1 MNKCSV
7 SYILYDWGK
16 DSQNKLAIM
25 IVPEPIKVAPPEV
38 LNSIKCG
45 CKNREVATGGV
56 LQENVLLEI

>member
-56 LQENVLLEI
+56 L